1 MYTIRQAA
9 ARSGVSI
16 PLLRAWER
24 RYAIVQPERTPAG
37 YRLYDEPAI
46 ERLRAMRL
54 LVDGGWSPREASARV
69 SAADAVELAAIER
82 ELAPLPD
89 ADGPFAELVAAFMDG
104 ALAMDGAAV
113 DRALDRAFAAGR
125 FETVADGM
133 LIPALHRLGQAWAAG
148 DLSVAAEHAASAAV
162 MRRLGLAY
170 EAAGDRPGGATVLIG
185 LPAGSRH
192 ETAAFAVAVAARRA
206 GLDPV
211 YLGADVPAESWL
223 EAVRIRDARAVVLG
237 VVTAADIDPATATLR
252 LLARQAPRVLR
263 TAGGRHAGSVQ
274 LPGVVILPEG
284 IEGAV
289 AALMRALGRVGS
301 VDPE

>member
-24 RYAIVQPERTPAG
+24 RYAVVQPERTPAG

-54 LVDGGWSPREASARV
+54 LVDGGWSPREAAVRV
-69 SAADAVELAAIER
+69 SAADPVELAAIER
-82 ELAPLPD
+82 ELAPPPD
-89 ADGPFAELVAAFMDG
+89 ADGPFAELAAAFMAG

-113 DRALDRAFAAGR
+113 DRALERAFAAGR
-125 FETVADGM
+125 FEAVADGM
-133 LIPALHRLGQAWAAG
+133 LVPALRQLGQAWATG

-170 EAAGDRPGGATVLIG
+170 EAAGDRPDGAAILIG

-192 ETAAFAVAVAARRA
+192 EAAAFMVAVAARRA
-206 GLDPV
+206 GLDPT

-223 EAVRIRDARAVVLG
+223 EAVRIREPRAVVLG
-237 VVTAADIDPATATLR
+237 VVTAADIDPASATLR
-252 LLARQAPRVLR
+252 LLGRQAPRLVR
-263 TAGGRHAGSVQ
+263 AAGGRHADSIRV
-274 LPGVVILPEG
+274 PGVVTLPDG
-284 IEGAV
+284 IERAV
-289 AALMRALGRVGS
+289 ATLAATLASDAGTG
-301 VDPE
+301 